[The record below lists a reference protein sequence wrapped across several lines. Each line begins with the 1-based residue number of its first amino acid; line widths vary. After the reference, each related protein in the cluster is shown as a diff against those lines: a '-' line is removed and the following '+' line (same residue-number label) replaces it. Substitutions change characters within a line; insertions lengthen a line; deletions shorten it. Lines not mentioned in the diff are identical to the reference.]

1 MKKLLKRILC
11 VLGAAIVLLA
21 GLYISCLVL
30 ALIQSEWATKLL
42 QLSIVMTILVPVTI
56 YIFMMFYR
64 LSHRKDD
71 LEDDQP

>member
-1 MKKLLKRILC
+1 MKKRLTLKQIF
-11 VLGAAIVLLA
+11 AIIAIVLLA

-30 ALIQSEWATKLL
+30 ALIQSEWASKML
-42 QLSIVMTILVPVTI
+42 QLTIVMTVLVPVTI

-71 LEDDQP
+71 FDDQP